1 MSRLWLWVVL
11 ATGCA
16 PGALERGA
24 QAPAQAAEPGSSE
37 SVTPSAQPLRRKRVA
52 RLAPPFASSPSTRR
66 MDGRHDTSPPA
77 ATLPDPVEVAIAR

>member
-16 PGALERGA
+16 PGAHELAARV
-24 QAPAQAAEPGSSE
+24 PSQAAEPSGE
-37 SVTPSAQPLRRKRVA
+37 SVTPSAQPARRKRVA
-52 RLAPPFASSPSTRR
+52 RLAPPFATSPSTRR
-66 MDGRHDTSPPA
+66 MDERPGESPPA